1 MTETRRIIM
10 LVDDNMTNLVAG
22 RNLLKDR
29 YHLYPLP
36 SASKLFEFLNRI
48 RPDLILLD
56 IEMPEMN
63 GYEALQ
69 KLKADETTTGI
80 PVIFLTSTPGEEEE
94 WFRLGAAGY
103 VEKPFEAPFL
113 IDCIEKNLT
122 KKNLSKM
129 NLAG

>member
-1 MTETRRIIM
+1 MEETRRTIM

-29 YHLYPLP
+29 YQIYPLP
-36 SASKLFEFLNRI
+36 SASKLFEFLGRV

-63 GYEALQ
+63 GYEVIQ
-69 KLKADETTTGI
+69 KLKADEATTEI
-80 PVIFLTSTPGEEEE
+80 PVIFLSAGPGDSKEEGLK
-94 WFRLGAAGY
+94 LGAAGY

-113 IDCIEKNLT
+113 IDCIEKNL
-122 KKNLSKM
+122 
-129 NLAG
+129 AR